1 MFSRKSPRHVRTGD
15 AAPSDALAGSMAFDE
30 DAPPEHGPW
39 DRRHAPAGVARL
51 DLGSLQIPAV
61 EGVEVRV
68 QANPE
73 GAIEHVVL
81 VSGNGAVEFGAFAAP
96 RTEGIWDEVRTEMV
110 QEMTDA
116 GLAVQEV
123 PGRYGRELIARLPDP
138 QGQLVDVRYIGVD
151 GPRWFVKATFQG
163 PVAADPADS
172 PVLVECLEGLVVVRD
187 DEPRPVREPLPMRL
201 PQEMAEQAHAE
212 PAED

>member
-30 DAPPEHGPW
+30 EAPPEHGPW
-39 DRRHAPAGVARL
+39 DQRHAPAGVARL

-110 QEMTDA
+110 REMTDA

-123 PGRYGRELIARLPDP
+123 SGRYGRELIARLPDP
-138 QGQLVDVRYIGVD
+138 QGELVDVRYIGVD

-163 PVAADPADS
+163 PVAADPAGS

-201 PQEMAEQAHAE
+201 PQEMAEQAHPE
-212 PAED
+212 PAEG